1 MPNLVRIGPTVWI
14 SIPDTHTHT
23 QEFNFIYKTSW
34 GYPALPGS
42 LFTNNKVYCVGKG
55 GKVCEPQNML
65 GWIGISA
72 IFTS

>member
-1 MPNLVRIGPTVWI
+1 MSSETPTLL
-14 SIPDTHTHT
+14 SIMGYVKKLPTNALT
-23 QEFNFIYKTSW
+23 FYGYTSW